1 MTRILHRLLM
11 LALAACITIGSASA
25 QRRTFYIDTDFPEF
39 THANGKKTLA
49 EAGIT
54 GSTKYPN
61 AYRWWTQILQQPAAT
76 FQQFTVASAVLNEA
90 HWAGNGSGFDPG
102 AISTSRNNVERI
114 PGGVYDVNVGITV
127 LQGRFIGSGT
137 SIGDG
142 RSGNPAGNASTEL
155 RYDHARWMDPR
166 PIRAVIVSGNWG
178 TSQYLESCYISDVR
192 INGQGPHWLDGS
204 YTQHGIALRMMG
216 ETAVLDRAYVE
227 MCNGHGVWVN
237 GSGPGKIKHLTTFD
251 NNLAGLYVSNA
262 ADGSVN
268 GNSLGMLQVDH
279 VSGDNN
285 GWVVMNRSGGGMKIG
300 YLKNEDG
307 LSASRGRPKK
317 GQVSI
322 EASGWVH
329 MVVGY
334 VTDAVVGASGPS
346 FVFNSTA
353 NKSRVVVLQYEQVAQ
368 GGVNEGRSALVAD
381 PRSKQAWRT
390 SDPAGSKYMCM
401 GFVWTGHGTAST
413 FTCTEPVVSIPF
425 NGTTRLGIA
434 STYAGYDYAAATPV
448 WNPSGGTVTPPPP
461 PTCSWVLGTPGQW
474 SACVNGEETRT
485 TPYVS
490 SAAGCTPTTAKPAD
504 QVEKRT
510 CTVTPPPPTGAGINP
525 ADVLVVSNSADSR
538 SAQWAQAYATAWGIP
553 AGNIIAVNAGGTS
566 TAPVITDANLA
577 TLRAAVEA
585 RGLQF
590 TMLAWEYPSFLDN
603 GQSITSAV
611 TFGKRN
617 PSALTVSPLY
627 QYSGTRPRADKGVA
641 PAFLLVSGNYIRRD
655 AHGTNPTGQ
664 AILLLA
670 KDQTGTP
677 RGSAR
682 AGQTATGVTVWDNR
696 TYSGIGN
703 GNNACNYVSTLCWRA
718 DRKPTTTV
726 IAAYQSNYILG
737 DAGTTAWAKGF
748 YGDHVTSFG
757 GFLPAGTNGLNG
769 QSQTPLTYHLDRG
782 ASMSV
787 GSVSEPWQGAGGSLA
802 QQFVNVSLFHPMF
815 IGGKPVGVAAW
826 AAVQC
831 PDRMLFAGD
840 PMCAPF
846 TKP

>member
-1 MTRILHRLLM
+1 MKRHA
-11 LALAACITIGSASA
+11 LALLLILFTGWAAHG

-39 THANGKKTLA
+39 THANGTKTLA

-54 GSTKYPN
+54 GSAKYPN
-61 AYRWWTQILQQPAAT
+61 AYKWWTQILQQPAAT

-90 HWAGNGSGFDPG
+90 HWAGNGSGFAPG
-102 AISTSRNNVERI
+102 VTSTSRNNIERI
-114 PGGVYDVNVGITV
+114 PGGVYDINVGATV
-127 LQGRFIGSGT
+127 LQGRFIGGGT
-137 SIGDG
+137 SIGL
-142 RSGNPAGNASTEL
+142 NGNASTEL
-155 RYDHARWMDPR
+155 RYDHSRWMDPR

-192 INGQGPHWLDGS
+192 VNGQGPHWLDGS
-204 YTQHGIALRMMG
+204 YEQHGIAVRMFG
-216 ETAVLDRAYVE
+216 ETAAIGRVYVE
-227 MCNGHGVWVN
+227 NCNGHGVWVN
-237 GSGPGKIKHLTTFD
+237 GSGPGKINHLTTFD

-262 ADGSVN
+262 KDGSVN
-268 GNSLGMLQVDH
+268 GNSLGMLQVEH

-285 GWVVMNRSGGGMKIG
+285 GWVVLNRSGGGMKIG

-329 MVVGY
+329 MVVDY
-334 VTDAVVGASGPS
+334 VTDAVVGSSGPS
-346 FVFNSTA
+346 FVFHSTA
-353 NKSRVVVLQYEQVAQ
+353 NKSRVVVTQYEQVAQ
-368 GGVNEGRSALVAD
+368 GGIDQGRSALVAD
-381 PRSKQAWRT
+381 VRSKQAWRT
-390 SDPAGSKYMCM
+390 SDPGGSKQMCM

-434 STYAGYDYAAATPV
+434 TTYAGYDYAAATPV

-461 PTCSWVLGTPGQW
+461 TPGTWTCTAW
-474 SACVNGEETRT
+474 SAWGACNAGQQTRT
-485 TPYVS
+485 RTCTCGP
-490 SAAGCTPTTAKPAD
+490 AGATCTDPKPAESEA
-504 QVEKRT
+504 QA
-510 CTVTPPPPTGAGINP
+510 CTVTPPPTPTGGTYDP

-538 SAQWAQAYATAWGIP
+538 SAQWAQAYAAAWGIP
-553 AGNIIAVNAGGTS
+553 SGNVIAVNAGTSHDAS
-566 TAPVITDANLA
+566 TATA
-577 TLRAAVEA
+577 TAIRTAVEA
-585 RGLQF
+585 KGEQV
-590 TMLAWEYPSFLDN
+590 TVLAWEYPSRV
-603 GQSITSAV
+603 GSQSITSFV
-611 TFGKRN
+611 TFGSRN
-617 PSALTVSPLY
+617 VSSLTASPLY
-627 QYSGTRPRADKGVA
+627 NYTGTRPRSDKGVA
-641 PAFLLVSGNYIRRD
+641 PAFLLVSGNYIRKD

-664 AILLLA
+664 SLLVLA

-703 GNNACNYVSTLCWRA
+703 GNNACNYISTLCWRA
-718 DRKPTTTV
+718 DRKPGTTPV
-726 IAAYQSNYILG
+726 IAAYQSMYILG
-737 DAGTTAWAKGF
+737 DAGTTVWAKGF

-757 GFLPAGTNGLNG
+757 GFLPAGTNGLNS

-787 GSVSEPWQGAGGSLA
+787 GSVSEPWQGSGGELA
-802 QQFVNVSLFHPMF
+802 RQFVNVSVFHPLF
-815 IGGKPVGVAAW
+815 VGGKPVGVATW

-840 PMCAPF
+840 PLCSPWA
-846 TKP
+846 K